1 VKREKIKSEKQYAES
16 KINAEYMG
24 FARKTESEVKKLE
37 REKEYKV

>member
-1 VKREKIKSEKQYAES
+1 MKREKIKSEKQYAES

>member
-1 VKREKIKSEKQYAES
+1 MRQEKIKSEKQYAEF
-16 KINAEYMG
+16 KINTAYIG